1 MVRVLLAAVLLA
13 AVSITGFYVTNPP
26 SVQASSAPMPTTGAQ
41 EKIAALQ
48 KKRINLLEKR
58 VEQVKHWA
66 QFDRVDSTQVREV
79 ELDLLDAKLEY
90 AKSKLKKKSILAQIL
105 EHYDDSVELANL
117 EKDRPRPIK
126 TGHSVHKMA
135 DLEYLF
141 LQAER
146 TRYQILHDSQ

>member
-1 MVRVLLAAVLLA
+1 MVRVLLAVVLLA

-26 SVQASSAPMPTTGAQ
+26 SVQASSATMPTSETQ
-41 EKIAALQ
+41 EEIAALQ
-48 KKRINLLEKR
+48 KKRINFLEKR
-58 VEQVKHWA
+58 IELVKHLA
-66 QFDRVDSTQVREV
+66 QFDRVDRTQVREV

-90 AKSKLKKKSILAQIL
+90 AKSKLEKKSILAQIL
-105 EHYDDSVELANL
+105 KHYDDIVWLAKL
-117 EKDRPRPIK
+117 EKDRPRPVK
-126 TGHSVHKMA
+126 TEQSVHKMA

>member
-26 SVQASSAPMPTTGAQ
+26 SAQASSAPMPTRGVQ
-41 EKIAALQ
+41 EEIAALQ

-58 VEQVKHWA
+58 VEQVKHLA
-66 QFDRVDSTQVREV
+66 QFDRVDRTQVREV

-90 AKSKLKKKSILAQIL
+90 ANSKPEKKSILAQIL
-105 EHYDDSVELANL
+105 KHYDDIVWLAKL
-117 EKDRPRPIK
+117 EKDRPRQIK
-126 TGHSVHKMA
+126 TEQSVHKMA